1 MIRLIASDMDGTL
14 LNDKMQVSDENA
26 AAIRQAGENGIEF
39 MVATGRGL
47 TEAKPLLADQQLH
60 PAFITLNG
68 AMVYDEAGNLVV
80 SIPLSDA
87 MTTYS
92 MQLLD
97 DRNIYYELVTDHGIY
112 SNSRVRRI
120 QNVADLLVNLNPDTT
135 YKLAVALASARL
147 EIMNINYVDNYDAV
161 MNDPNTH
168 VMKIIAFNTADP
180 DALNEPREILMK
192 TGELMVTSS
201 SRNNIEINNINAQK
215 GIALA
220 KYAKQKGFDM
230 DSCMTIGDN
239 FNDESMIRDAKYS
252 VAMGNAVPEIKEL
265 AWFITATN
273 TNHGVALAIMK
284 AMEENRLEKSKNQT
298 EFDN

>member
-1 MIRLIASDMDGTL
+1 MDGTL

>member
-1 MIRLIASDMDGTL
+1 MIKLIASDMDGTL

-47 TEAKPLLADQQLH
+47 TEAKPLLADQLLH

-80 SIPLSDA
+80 SIPLADD
-87 MTTYS
+87 MTAYS
-92 MQLLD
+92 MRTLD
-97 DRNIYYELVTDHGIY
+97 ERNIYYELVTDHGIF

-120 QNVADLLVNLNPDTT
+120 QNVADLLVNLNPDTN

-147 EIMNINYVDNYDAV
+147 EIMNINYVPNYTDVLA
-161 MNDPNTH
+161 DPEVH
-168 VMKIIAFNTADP
+168 VMKIIAFNTASPED
-180 DALNEPREILMK
+180 LKEPKELLMA
-192 TGELMVTSS
+192 TGKLMVTSS
-201 SRNNIEINNINAQK
+201 SVNNIEINNIDAQK

-220 KYAKQKGFDM
+220 KYAQQKGFGM
-230 DSCMTIGDN
+230 DSVMSIGDN
-239 FNDESMIRDAKYS
+239 YNDESMIRDAKYS
-252 VAMGNAVPEIKEL
+252 VAMGNAIDPIKDL

-273 TNHGVALAIMK
+273 TNHGVALAIMQ
-284 AMEENRLEKSKNQT
+284 ALAENRREQKSAKT